1 MASNRTIF
9 TYRDPWGS
17 EHELALVRTIYQMT
31 GNLAVEA
38 LVADRGNEEY
48 GQTWCNVTVNLG
60 RLPEPDLA
68 FLDTNNMSKELVETL
83 DSLGVYEYTGRKA
96 RSGYCEYPLVRFT
109 EDAMGAMRRR

>member
-38 LVADRGNEEY
+38 LVA
-48 GQTWCNVTVNLG
+48 VNLG

>member
-1 MASNRTIF
+1 MAFNRTIF

-38 LVADRGNEEY
+38 LVADRGDEEY

-60 RLPEPDLA
+60 RHGGH
-68 FLDTNNMSKELVETL
+68 ETKVGA
-83 DSLGVYEYTGRKA
+83 DSAWAPGL
-96 RSGYCEYPLVRFT
+96 SH
-109 EDAMGAMRRR
+109 

>member
-1 MASNRTIF
+1 MICHCR
-9 TYRDPWGS
+9 R
-17 EHELALVRTIYQMT
+17 
-31 GNLAVEA
+31 AVHRITKVIA
-38 LVADRGNEEY
+38 
-48 GQTWCNVTVNLG
+48 VTLSWMGTLG

-109 EDAMGAMRRR
+109 EVAMGAMRRR

>member
-38 LVADRGNEEY
+38 LVADRGDEEY
-48 GQTWCNVTVNLG
+48 GQTWWK
-60 RLPEPDLA
+60 RSIPWES
-68 FLDTNNMSKELVETL
+68 MSTRAERRDPATA
-83 DSLGVYEYTGRKA
+83 SIRW
-96 RSGYCEYPLVRFT
+96 SGS
-109 EDAMGAMRRR
+109 RRTPWGP

>member
-1 MASNRTIF
+1 MDLGKTSF
-9 TYRDPWGS
+9 TYKDAWGS
-17 EHELALVRTIYQMT
+17 EHELALVRTTYMMT

-68 FLDTNNMSKELVETL
+68 FLDTNNMGSKLVETL
-83 DSLGVYEYTGRKA
+83 DSLGIYEYTGRKA

-109 EDAMGAMRRR
+109 DLALAAMRRR

>member
-38 LVADRGNEEY
+38 LVADRGDEEY

-83 DSLGVYEYTGRKA
+83 DSLGVYDYTCRKA